1 MTLAR
6 RAAVLVLAV
15 AAMVSLAAC
24 APTAPADPQAGAS
37 AGGEQQQQDPSAP
50 PTCATILP
58 EKLVAEFESYGLVP
72 ITEPFSFGD
81 PATTSIPDGVECKW
95 GSADIATDHGVQLFG
110 WAPIDAAGTEKWVAY
125 LTEQGWTRSEGG
137 GLIYLSDPFEGVEGV
152 TYAFGDGYV
161 VLADS
166 KEFVQLVSPR

>member
-6 RAAVLVLAV
+6 RATALVLAV
-15 AAMVSLAAC
+15 AATFALAAC
-24 APTAPADPQAGAS
+24 APTSPADPQASAP
-37 AGGEQQQQDPSAP
+37 AGGEQQSDPTMP
-50 PTCATILP
+50 PTCKTILP
-58 EKLVAEFESYGLVP
+58 ETLVADFESYGLVP
-72 ITEPFSFGD
+72 VEEPFSFGD

-95 GSADIATDHGVQLFG
+95 GNADIATDHGVQLFG
-110 WAPIDAAGTEKWVAY
+110 WAPIDAAGTEKWVTY
-125 LTEQGWTRSEGG
+125 LTEQGWTRTEGD

-166 KEFVQLVSPR
+166 KEFVQLVRPR